1 MAEGL
6 IKCTVRFHPTSP
18 PQCSNVAA
26 QVLKSYLRS
35 NRCRPS
41 LRTWNAARQH
51 SSQAVVREAKQAS
64 RDESIPAK
72 TGKSNL
78 LSQRAKQR
86 HANKEFFQDLLSSAA
101 TKRDAKAYISRL
113 KHNERSRS
121 LPADVQAGDVF
132 GRTTRAVDASPV
144 FTQYLRE
151 PDALTDGSEDVH
163 VALIKTSNVSVMSEA
178 IVEGMA
184 QTLSSLSRLSMVPC
198 VILEEHDASDAK
210 QKHEKLRRA
219 AEKLEAAIGAVHD
232 AGARVVD
239 NLFSLG
245 DDGHPQIF
253 LRKLLMRPINRGQIP
268 IIMPLAYAA
277 EASSTRAITADQALL
292 ALSRDSPGRPHE
304 AGVVPQISVDR
315 VIVVDESGPIPS
327 TKSIDNRHVF
337 VNLAQEYSSLQEELR
352 SSTNSI
358 VSKKHASNLR
368 LFRDA
373 LQVLPP
379 SASGLLTTPF
389 EVANSGRSEKSGVT
403 SVGTRRQKNPL
414 IHNLLTD
421 KPASSS
427 SLPMRRLG
435 PDSTSSS
442 LIMSTFIKR
451 GMPVT
456 TLPNPDAQPWT
467 ASSTPRILLT
477 DPRIDLARLT
487 HLIDDSFNRQLD
499 VEAYLERVNDRI
511 AGVIIAGDYEGGAIL
526 TWETPPNCSDT
537 DQDRL
542 VPYLDKFA
550 VLKRS
555 QGAGGVADIVF
566 NAMVRTAFPTGV
578 CWRSR
583 KDNPVNKWYFERSRG
598 TWKIPQTNWTMF
610 WTTPGIF
617 EEDVKSQTFLDYE
630 GVCRT
635 VMPTWADKKQIV
647 D

>member
-1 MAEGL
+1 MSELLINYAGRCHPPLPLHGRNTAAEAL
-6 IKCTVRFHPTSP
+6 RT
-18 PQCSNVAA
+18 
-26 QVLKSYLRS
+26 YLGT

-41 LRTWNAARQH
+41 FRSRAPTKRY
-51 SSQAVVREAKQAS
+51 SSQAVVREDSRAA
-64 RDESIPAK
+64 RDEHALLES
-72 TGKSNL
+72 GKSNL

-101 TKRDAKAYISRL
+101 TKRDAKAYLSRL
-113 KHNERSRS
+113 KNSEKQKAV
-121 LPADVQAGDVF
+121 PVEDAF
-132 GRTTRAVDASPV
+132 GLTTRAADASPV
-144 FTQYLRE
+144 FTQYHRQPE
-151 PDALTDGSEDVH
+151 LTFDDSEDLH
-163 VALIKTSNVSVMSEA
+163 IALVKISNVGAMA
-178 IVEGMA
+178 DATLAGIA
-184 QTLSSLSRLSMVPC
+184 QTLSSLARLSMAPC
-198 VILEEHDASDAK
+198 VILEEPCNVGDK
-210 QKHEKLRRA
+210 QQNEALRHA
-219 AEKLEAAIGAVHD
+219 AEKLESTISGVHD
-232 AGARVVD
+232 AGARVLD

-245 DDGHPQIF
+245 GDGHPQVF
-253 LRKLLMRPINRGQIP
+253 LCKLLTTPLNRGQIP
-268 IIMPLAYAA
+268 IILPLAY
-277 EASSTRAITADQALL
+277 SSEVSYTRAITADQALL
-292 ALSRDSPGRPHE
+292 ALSRDSVGRTDGTE
-304 AGVVPQISVDR
+304 MVAALSVDR
-315 VIVVDESGPIPS
+315 IIIVDESGPIPS

-352 SSTNSI
+352 SSTHSI

-368 LFRDA
+368 LFKDA
-373 LQVLPP
+373 LQVLPA
-379 SASGLLTTPF
+379 SASGLLTTPL
-389 EVANSGRSEKSGVT
+389 EVANSARSEESGVT

-435 PDSTSSS
+435 PDSTKSPA
-442 LIMSTFIKR
+442 IMSTFIKR

-456 TLPNPDAQPWT
+456 ILPNPEAQPWT
-467 ASSTPRILLT
+467 ANSRPRIQLT
-477 DPRIDLARLT
+477 DPRIDLRRLT
-487 HLIDDSFNRQLD
+487 HLIDDSFNRRLN
-499 VEAYLERVNDRI
+499 VEAYLERVIGRI
-511 AGVIIAGDYEGGAIL
+511 AGVIIAGEYEGGAIL

-550 VLKRS
+550 VLKKS

-566 NAMVRTAFPTGV
+566 NAMVRTAFPNGV

-617 EEDVKSQTFLDYE
+617 EEDVKTQTFLDYE

-635 VMPTWADKKQIV
+635 VKPTWADGKKIV